1 MNVLFA
7 GGGFS
12 NKGDEAMMLTLQ
24 RELTRRL
31 PGVNCIVRT
40 SSKGREEAYAHGLF
54 ASTSSGGRL
63 KRVLHFA
70 GACATNKDVRRASRL
85 DRIIAEAIDEVGG
98 VDCVMDFSGF
108 NYSDDWGIV
117 NARRGLAWADYCR
130 RNHKPFVCLPQAW
143 GPFHVPA
150 VADAVRRLCTCA
162 SLVYARD
169 KVSLSYLKDLLG
181 GGEHIR
187 MAPDV
192 AFLFSGDDPL
202 AGREFLRSCGVD
214 VGRSPLVAVT
224 PNLRVYERCP
234 GRGAANEYV
243 QLLTLVANHCIR
255 QWSASVILI
264 PHMFSMHEPPRE
276 DDRLLCGLV
285 EVAVSNPSRC
295 FVVRRYISAAMA
307 KSIEGHVDLMIGSRF
322 HSCVFALSAGIP
334 TVALGW
340 THKYPELMALVGLDH
355 NALIHADFSPARVME
370 LLDAVWQRRDQART
384 TIQERLP
391 KITAGVS
398 QLFDTVAAILD
409 ERSLP
414 IASGAILPGIETA
427 PGSLT

>member
-1 MNVLFA
+1 MNILFA

-31 PGVNCIVRT
+31 PGANCIVRT
-40 SSKGREEAYAHGLF
+40 SPKGREEAYTHGLF

-70 GACATNKDVRRASRL
+70 GACATNRDVRRASRL
-85 DRIIAEAIDEVGG
+85 DRIVAEAIDEVGD
-98 VDCVMDFSGF
+98 VDCVLDFSGF
-108 NYSDDWGIV
+108 NYSDDWGVV

-130 RNHKPFVCLPQAW
+130 RNRKPFVCLPQAW
-143 GPFHVPA
+143 GPFRIPA

-181 GGEHIR
+181 AGGERVR
-187 MAPDV
+187 MAPDI
-192 AFLFSGDDPL
+192 AFLFSGDSPL
-202 AGREFLRSCGVD
+202 AGREFLRSYGVE

-234 GRGAANEYV
+234 GRGTANEYV
-243 QLLTLVANHCIR
+243 RLLTLVANHCIR
-255 QWSASVILI
+255 QWGASVILI
-264 PHMFSMHEPPRE
+264 PHTFSMQEPPRE

-295 FVVRRYISAAMA
+295 FVVRRYLSAAMA
-307 KSIEGHVDLMIGSRF
+307 KSVEGHVDLMIGSRF
-322 HSCVFALSAGIP
+322 HSCVFALSSGIP
-334 TVALGW
+334 AVALGW
-340 THKYPELMALVGLDH
+340 THKYPELMALVGLDQ
-355 NALIHADFSPARVME
+355 NALIHVDFSPARVTE
-370 LLDAVWQRRDQART
+370 LLDAVWRRRDQART
-384 TIQERLP
+384 TIQECLP
-391 KITAGVS
+391 KIRAEVS
-398 QLFDTVAAILD
+398 QVFDTIAAILN
-409 ERSLP
+409 EQSVP
-414 IASGAILPGIETA
+414 IVPGIEAA